1 MQALYPCVAA
11 FGLALYLTLQT
22 GLSAALNLAMLALML
37 IVSLV
42 AAVLSKRERWR
53 NAFLVVFFVLLG
65 MLNGLRV
72 GASAAEQLQPY
83 FGKEVVLCGHIE
95 ALQSKERQE
104 YVSCI
109 MQCERLQYCQQ
120 FIAYKGRVRLAL
132 PQQRSGHIVVRGRL
146 EPLLSLRNPG
156 CFDGELYNRINNIGG
171 RLTKARLLTSSDKQE
186 NTLFQQL
193 QKRLSEWNVAL
204 REALN
209 ARLGKHFGTL
219 LGNMLLGGS
228 SSLDDEIRDVFV
240 ANGLAHLL
248 SVSGTHLVLLAGLC
262 TSLLRAVPSL
272 WRKPLL
278 TIALGIYAL
287 LCGLRPPV
295 LRALLMSVVLLWGR
309 QAEVKEPEKK
319 SIKQSQH
326 YPNPRAE
333 RGYLL
338 CLVALVLLLFKPLW
352 LLDLG
357 FQLSFGAAAGLIWL
371 LPACTKRLL
380 TIVPEFLAEPLAVTM
395 AAQLATLPILVANFH
410 QLSLI
415 SIASNV
421 LLLPVLELAVL
432 LAVLGTVLA
441 NLSLAI
447 LVSLGDMLLHSASF
461 FLAQL
466 LQQGSYLASLPYSQ
480 LVIGSLPLW
489 CAVLY
494 YAFILL
500 WADVSTLQFWSNRE
514 RRWLMTSVAVVL
526 AGAFL
531 WQRYAPQPL
540 QAYFLDVG
548 QGDCVVVTAKK
559 FTKRMVV
566 VYDTGGL
573 PNYDTGKQVVAPFL
587 RYLGQSSI
595 DVLILSH
602 YDYDHVGG
610 TLGLLEQCKV
620 RELVLPQEALDA
632 TSLPLYEA
640 ITKAA
645 ARRGTHISVA
655 QQGRSWLL
663 GEGAVLSLV
672 VPADLAQHYALV
684 TQYTQT
690 VDSGDEQNQQA
701 PPSLAGNDA
710 STVLTL
716 RSPRGSLLLTGD
728 LGSEGE
734 QGLELGQFDVFKA
747 GHHGSKH
754 SNSEA
759 FLQHIQP
766 QITVVSCGFNNRYG
780 HPHQET
786 IERLQ
791 AVGSQIFR
799 TDLQGCIQLCF
810 DESGIKCY
818 SYTYED
824 NYAEVHS
831 WK

>member
-1 MQALYPCVAA
+1 MQILYPGFVAFA
-11 FGLALYLTLQT
+11 LAM
-22 GLSAALNLAMLALML
+22 NLVLHSKLVPRLDVAVLAVAMLASLL
-37 IVSLV
+37 I
-42 AAVLSKRERWR
+42 AIFSKKEWYR
-53 NAFLVVFFVLLG
+53 NTFCIGFFVLLG
-65 MLNGLRV
+65 LVNGLRL
-72 GASAAEQLQPY
+72 GPSAAEQLQPY
-83 FGKEVVLCGHIE
+83 YGKEVLLSGSIE
-95 ALQSKERQE
+95 ALSVKKGDQYFS
-104 YVSCI
+104 YVL
-109 MQCERLQYCQQ
+109 QCEKLQQGQQ
-120 FIAYKGRVRLAL
+120 TINYHGRVRLTL
-132 PQQRSGHIVVRGRL
+132 PQKAEGSIIVTGRL

-156 CFDGELYNRINNIGG
+156 CFDGELFNRINNIGG
-171 RLTKARLLTSSDKQE
+171 RLTQARQLPSSDKQE
-186 NTLFQQL
+186 YTLFQQL
-193 QKRLSEWNVAL
+193 QERLSEWNVAL
-204 REALN
+204 REVLN

-228 SSLDDEIRDVFV
+228 SSLDDETRDVFV
-240 ANGLAHLL
+240 ANGLAYLL

-309 QAEVKEPEKK
+309 QAEVKELEKK

-326 YPNPRAE
+326 YPNPKAE

-338 CLVALVLLLFKPLW
+338 CLVALVLLLVKPLW

-371 LPACTKRLL
+371 VPACTRLL
-380 TIVPEFLAEPLAVTM
+380 LALIPAFLAEPLAVTL
-395 AAQLATLPILVANFH
+395 AAQLATLPICIASFH

-415 SIASNV
+415 SCVSNLV
-421 LLLPVLELAVL
+421 LVPVLELAVL
-432 LAVLGTVLA
+432 LAALGILVAQLP
-441 NLSLAI
+441 LSLLA
-447 LVSLGDMLLHSASF
+447 SLGSVLLQCSSF
-461 FLAQL
+461 LLTQL
-466 LQQGSYLASLPYSQ
+466 LEQAHFLASLPFSQ

-494 YAFILL
+494 YALILL
-500 WADVSTLQFWSNRE
+500 WADVTTLQFWSNRE
-514 RRWLMTSVAVVL
+514 RRWLMTTAAVVV

-531 WQRYAPQPL
+531 WQRYAPQPV
-540 QAYFLDVG
+540 QTYFLDVG

-587 RYLGQSSI
+587 RSLGQSSI
-595 DVLILSH
+595 DALILSH
-602 YDYDHVGG
+602 YDFDHVGG
-610 TLGLLEQCKV
+610 AIGLLEQCKV
-620 RELVLPQEALDA
+620 RELVLPREALDT

-655 QQGRSWLL
+655 QQGRTWQM

-672 VPADLAQHYALV
+672 VPADLANKAVPTNMLQ
-684 TQYTQT
+684 QT
-690 VDSGDEQNQQA
+690 AEEAEQ
-701 PPSLAGNDA
+701 SLAGNEA
-710 STVLTL
+710 STILTL
-716 RSPRGSLLLTGD
+716 HSPHGSLLLTGD

-734 QGLELGQFDVFKA
+734 QGLELGHFTVFKA
-747 GHHGSKH
+747 GHHGSKY
-754 SNSEA
+754 SNSEE
-759 FLQHIQP
+759 LLRHIQP
-766 QITVVSCGFNNRYG
+766 QLSIISCGFNNRYG

>member
-1 MQALYPCVAA
+1 MQILYPGFVVFAVAMYLVLQSKLVPRLDVA
-11 FGLALYLTLQT
+11 VLAV
-22 GLSAALNLAMLALML
+22 AMLASLL
-37 IVSLV
+37 I
-42 AAVLSKRERWR
+42 AIFGKKEWYR
-53 NAFLVVFFVLLG
+53 NTFCIGFFVLLG
-65 MLNGLRV
+65 LVNGLRV
-72 GASAAEQLQPY
+72 EPSAAEQLQPY
-83 FGKEVVLCGHIE
+83 YGKEVLLSGSIEVLSG
-95 ALQSKERQE
+95 KEGEQ
-104 YVSCI
+104 YFSYI
-109 MQCERLQYCQQ
+109 LQCEKLQQGQKTINYQ
-120 FIAYKGRVRLAL
+120 GRVRLTL
-132 PQQRSGHIVVRGRL
+132 PQKAKGSIIVAGRL
-146 EPLLSLRNPG
+146 ESLLSLRNPG
-156 CFDGELYNRINNIGG
+156 CFDGELFNRINNLGG
-171 RLTKARLLTSSDKQE
+171 RLTKARLLPSSDKQE
-186 NTLFQQL
+186 YTLFQQL
-193 QKRLSEWNVAL
+193 QERLSELNVAL

-248 SVSGTHLVLLAGLC
+248 SVSGTHLVLLAGLF

-272 WRKPLL
+272 LRKPLL

-295 LRALLMSVVLLWGR
+295 LRALLMSVVILWGR
-309 QAEVKEPEKK
+309 QSEVTDSENK
-319 SIKQSQH
+319 SIKQSQN

-338 CLVALVLLLFKPLW
+338 CIVALVLLLFKPLW

-371 LPACTKRLL
+371 LPACTRRLI

-395 AAQLATLPILVANFH
+395 AAQLATLPTCLASFH

-415 SIASNV
+415 SCVSNLV
-421 LLLPVLELAVL
+421 LVPVLELAVL
-432 LAVLGTVLA
+432 LAALGILVAQLP
-441 NLSLAI
+441 LSLLA
-447 LVSLGDMLLHSASF
+447 SLGSVLLKSASF
-461 FLAQL
+461 LLTQLLAQAHF
-466 LQQGSYLASLPYSQ
+466 LASLPFSQ

-494 YAFILL
+494 YALILL

-514 RRWLMTSVAVVL
+514 RRWLMTAVAVVL

-548 QGDCVVVTAKK
+548 QGDCVVLRANSWTEQKVI
-559 FTKRMVV
+559 

-573 PNYDTGKQVVAPFL
+573 PHYDTGKQVVAPFL
-587 RYLGQSSI
+587 RSLGQSSI
-595 DVLILSH
+595 DALILSH
-602 YDYDHVGG
+602 YDFDHVGG
-610 TLGLLEQCKV
+610 AIGLMEQIQV
-620 RELVLPQEALDA
+620 RELVLPKEKLDA
-632 TSLPLYEA
+632 SSLLLYEA
-640 ITKAA
+640 ITKTA

-655 QQGRSWLL
+655 QQGRTWQM

-672 VPADLAQHYALV
+672 VPADLANKTGPENLLQPAV
-684 TQYTQT
+684 E
-690 VDSGDEQNQQA
+690 GDAEQ
-701 PPSLAGNDA
+701 SLAGNEA

-716 RSPRGSLLLTGD
+716 HSPHGSLLLTGD

-734 QGLELGQFDVFKA
+734 QGLEMGYFTVFKA
-747 GHHGSKH
+747 GHHGSKY
-754 SNSEA
+754 SNSEE
-759 FLQHIQP
+759 LLRHIQP
-766 QITVVSCGFNNRYG
+766 QISIISCGFNNRYG

-799 TDLQGCIQLCF
+799 TDLQGCIQLRF

>member
-1 MQALYPCVAA
+1 MQILYPGFAVFAVDMYLVLQNKLVPRLDVAV
-11 FGLALYLTLQT
+11 LA
-22 GLSAALNLAMLALML
+22 AAMLASLL
-37 IVSLV
+37 I
-42 AAVLSKRERWR
+42 AIFSKKAWCR
-53 NAFLVVFFVLLG
+53 NIFCIGFFVLLG
-65 MLNGLRV
+65 LVNGLRV

-83 FGKEVVLCGHIE
+83 YGKEVLLSGSIEVLSG
-95 ALQSKERQE
+95 KEGEQ
-104 YVSCI
+104 YFSYI
-109 MQCERLQYCQQ
+109 LQCEKLQQGQQ
-120 FIAYKGRVRLAL
+120 TINYLGRVRLTL
-132 PQQRSGHIVVRGRL
+132 PQKAKGSIIVAGRL
-146 EPLLSLRNPG
+146 EPLLGLRNPG

-171 RLTKARLLTSSDKQE
+171 RLTQARLLTSSDKQE

-193 QKRLSEWNVAL
+193 QERLSEWNVAL

-209 ARLGKHFGTL
+209 ARLGQQLGPL

-309 QAEVKEPEKK
+309 QAEVTDSENK
-319 SIKQSQH
+319 SNKQSQR
-326 YPNPRAE
+326 YPKAE

-338 CLVALVLLLFKPLW
+338 CLVALVLLLVKPLW

-371 LPACTKRLL
+371 APACTRLL
-380 TIVPEFLAEPLAVTM
+380 LAFMPAFLAEPLAVTM

-415 SIASNV
+415 SIVSNV
-421 LLLPVLELAVL
+421 LLVPVLELAVL

-441 NLSLAI
+441 NLPLAL

-461 FLAQL
+461 LLVQL

-480 LVIGSLPLW
+480 LIIGNLPLW
-489 CAVLY
+489 YAVAY
-494 YAFILL
+494 YALLLL
-500 WADVSTLQFWSNRE
+500 WADIPTLQFWCNRE
-514 RRWLMTSVAVVL
+514 RRWLMTALCSAL
-526 AGAFL
+526 ACALL
-531 WQRYAPQPL
+531 WQRYAPQPV

-610 TLGLLEQCKV
+610 ALGLLEQCKV
-620 RELVLPQEALDA
+620 RELVLPREALDA
-632 TSLPLYEA
+632 ASLPLYEA
-640 ITKAA
+640 ITKVA

-663 GEGAVLSLV
+663 GDGAVLSLV
-672 VPADLAQHYALV
+672 VPADLAQHSAQV

-716 RSPRGSLLLTGD
+716 RSPHGSLLLTGD

-734 QGLELGQFDVFKA
+734 QGLELGHFTVFKA
-747 GHHGSKH
+747 GHHGSKY
-754 SNSEA
+754 SNSEEL
-759 FLQHIQP
+759 LQHIQP
-766 QITVVSCGFNNRYG
+766 QLSIISCGFNNRYG

-799 TDLQGCIQLCF
+799 TDLQGCIQLRF
-810 DESGIKCY
+810 DESSIKCY

>member
-1 MQALYPCVAA
+1 MQILYPGFAA
-11 FGLALYLTLQT
+11 FAVAIYLVLQSKLVQRLDVAVLAV
-22 GLSAALNLAMLALML
+22 AMLASLL
-37 IVSLV
+37 I
-42 AAVLSKRERWR
+42 AIFSKKEWYR
-53 NAFLVVFFVLLG
+53 NTFCIGFFVLLG
-65 MLNGLRV
+65 LVNGLRL
-72 GASAAEQLQPY
+72 GPSAAEQLQPY
-83 FGKEVVLCGHIE
+83 YGKEVVLSGSVE
-95 ALQSKERQE
+95 ALSGKEGEQ
-104 YVSCI
+104 YFSYI
-109 MQCERLQYCQQ
+109 LQCAKLQQGQQ
-120 FIAYKGRVRLAL
+120 TINYLGRVRLTL
-132 PQQRSGHIVVRGRL
+132 PQKAKGSIIVAGRL
-146 EPLLSLRNPG
+146 EPLLGLRNPG
-156 CFDGELYNRINNIGG
+156 CFDGELFNRINNIGG
-171 RLTKARLLTSSDKQE
+171 RLTQARLLPGGEYLQE
-186 NTLFQQL
+186 YNLLQRLQQL
-193 QKRLSEWNVAL
+193 QERLSEWNVAL

-209 ARLGKHFGTL
+209 ARLGQQLGTL

-278 TIALGIYAL
+278 TVALGLYAL

-295 LRALLMSVVLLWGR
+295 LRALLMSVVLLWGG

-319 SIKQSQH
+319 SIKQSQN

-338 CLVALVLLLFKPLW
+338 CLVALVLLLVKPLW

-371 LPACTKRLL
+371 APACTRLVL
-380 TIVPEFLAEPLAVTM
+380 AFMPAFLAEPLAVTM
-395 AAQLATLPILVANFH
+395 AAQLATLPICIANFH

-415 SIASNV
+415 SCVSNLV
-421 LLLPVLELAVL
+421 LVPVLEVAVL
-432 LAVLGTVLA
+432 LAALGILIAQLPLTLLASFGSVLLK
-441 NLSLAI
+441 
-447 LVSLGDMLLHSASF
+447 SASY
-461 FLAQL
+461 LLIQL
-466 LQQGSYLASLPYSQ
+466 LGQAHFLASLPFSQ

-494 YAFILL
+494 YALILL

-514 RRWLMTSVAVVL
+514 RRWLLTAVALVL

-548 QGDCVVVTAKK
+548 QGDCVVLRANNMAKQK
-559 FTKRMVV
+559 VI

-573 PNYDTGKQVVAPFL
+573 PHYDTGKQVVAPFL
-587 RYLGQSSI
+587 RSLGQSSI
-595 DVLILSH
+595 DALILSH
-602 YDYDHVGG
+602 YDFDHVGG
-610 TLGLLEQCKV
+610 AIGLMEQIQV
-620 RELVLPQEALDA
+620 RELVLPKEKLDA
-632 TSLPLYEA
+632 SSLLLYEA
-640 ITKAA
+640 ITKTA

-655 QQGRSWLL
+655 QQGRTWQM

-672 VPADLAQHYALV
+672 VPADLANKAGPENLLQPAAEVEVEPNL
-684 TQYTQT
+684 
-690 VDSGDEQNQQA
+690 SGNE
-701 PPSLAGNDA
+701 A
-710 STVLTL
+710 STILTL
-716 RSPRGSLLLTGD
+716 HSPHGSLLLTGD

-734 QGLELGQFDVFKA
+734 QGLELGHFTVFKA
-747 GHHGSKH
+747 GHHGSKY
-754 SNSEA
+754 SNSEEL
-759 FLQHIQP
+759 LQHIQP
-766 QITVVSCGFNNRYG
+766 QLSIISCGFNNRYG

-799 TDLQGCIQLCF
+799 TDLQGCIQLRF

>member
-11 FGLALYLTLQT
+11 FGLALYFALQT

-72 GASAAEQLQPY
+72 GASVSAQLQPY

-109 MQCERLQYCQQ
+109 MQCEKLQYGQQ
-120 FIAYKGRVRLAL
+120 VMAYKGRVRLAL
-132 PQQRSGHIVVRGRL
+132 PQQRSGHVVVRGRL
-146 EPLLSLRNPG
+146 EPLHSLRNPG
-156 CFDGELYNRINNIGG
+156 CFDGALYNRINSIGG
-171 RLTKARLLTSSDKQE
+171 RLTKAQLVPSAEQGQAAPASS
-186 NTLFQQL
+186 LWQQL
-193 QKRLSEWNVAL
+193 ELQLAEWNLAL
-204 REALN
+204 RHALQN
-209 ARLGKHFGTL
+209 SMGKQAGAL
-219 LGNMLLGGS
+219 LGSMLLGGI
-228 SSLDDEIRDVFV
+228 SSLDEEMREIFA

-248 SVSGTHLVLLAGLC
+248 SVSGTHLVLLAGLLA
-262 TSLLRAVPSL
+262 SLLKPLPPL
-272 WRKPLL
+272 WRRLVL
-278 TIALGIYAL
+278 TLCLSVYAL

-295 LRALLMSVVLLWGR
+295 LRALLMSTVLLWGR
-309 QAEVKEPEKK
+309 EAACA
-319 SIKQSQH
+319 SGKQSH
-326 YPNPRAE
+326 YPQAE

-338 CLVALVLLLFKPLW
+338 CIVALVLLLFKPLW

-371 LPACTKRLL
+371 LPACTRRLIS
-380 TIVPEFLAEPLAVTM
+380 IVPEFLAEPLAVTM

-441 NLSLAI
+441 NLPLAI
-447 LVSLGDMLLHSASF
+447 LVSFGDMLLHSASF
-461 FLAQL
+461 LLAQL

-489 CAVLY
+489 CAVAY
-494 YAFILL
+494 YALLLL
-500 WADVSTLQFWSNRE
+500 WADIPTLQFWSNRE
-514 RRWLMTSVAVVL
+514 RHWLMTALCSAL
-526 AGAFL
+526 TCALL
-531 WQRYAPQPL
+531 WQRYAPQPV
-540 QAYFLDVG
+540 QTYFLDVG

-587 RYLGQSSI
+587 RYLGEGSI

-610 TLGLLEQCKV
+610 ALGLLEQCKV
-620 RELVLPQEALDA
+620 RELLLPQEALDA

-672 VPADLAQHYALV
+672 VPADLAQHYAQV

-734 QGLELGQFDVFKA
+734 QELELGQFDVFKA

-766 QITVVSCGFNNRYG
+766 QIIVVSCARNNRYG
-780 HPHQET
+780 HPHAEA
-786 IERLQ
+786 IERFE
-791 AVGSQIFR
+791 AVGSKIYR
-799 TDLQGCIQLCF
+799 TDVQGCIKLSF

-824 NYAEVHS
+824 KKQEVHS

>member
-1 MQALYPCVAA
+1 MQI
-11 FGLALYLTLQT
+11 LYLGFAVFAVAMYLV
-22 GLSAALNLAMLALML
+22 LHSKLVPRLDVAVLAVAMLASLL
-37 IVSLV
+37 I
-42 AAVLSKRERWR
+42 AIFSKKEWYR
-53 NAFLVVFFVLLG
+53 NTFCIGFFVLLG
-65 MLNGLRV
+65 LVNGLRV
-72 GASAAEQLQPY
+72 GPSAAEQLQPY
-83 FGKEVVLCGHIE
+83 YGKEVLLSGSIE
-95 ALQSKERQE
+95 ALSVKKGEQYFS
-104 YVSCI
+104 YVL
-109 MQCERLQYCQQ
+109 QCEKLQQGKQTINYQ
-120 FIAYKGRVRLAL
+120 GRVRLTL
-132 PQQRSGHIVVRGRL
+132 PQKAKGSIIVAGRL
-146 EPLLSLRNPG
+146 EPLLGLRNPG
-156 CFDGELYNRINNIGG
+156 CFDGELFNRINNIGG
-171 RLTKARLLTSSDKQE
+171 RLTQARLLTSSDKQE

-193 QKRLSEWNVAL
+193 QERLSEWNVAL

-209 ARLGKHFGTL
+209 ARLGQQLGTL

-228 SSLDDEIRDVFV
+228 SSLDDEIRDIFV

-248 SVSGTHLVLLAGLC
+248 SVSGTHLVLLAALC

-333 RGYLL
+333 RGSLL
-338 CLVALVLLLFKPLW
+338 CLVALVLLLVKPLW

-371 LPACTKRLL
+371 VPACTRLL
-380 TIVPEFLAEPLAVTM
+380 LAFMPEFLAEPLAVTM

-421 LLLPVLELAVL
+421 LLVPVLELAVL

-441 NLSLAI
+441 NLPLAI

-461 FLAQL
+461 LLAQL
-466 LQQGSYLASLPYSQ
+466 LQQGSYLARLPYSQ

-489 CAVLY
+489 CAVAY
-494 YAFILL
+494 YALLLL
-500 WADVSTLQFWSNRE
+500 WADIPTLQFWSNRE
-514 RRWLMTSVAVVL
+514 RRWLMTALCSAL
-526 AGAFL
+526 TCALL
-531 WQRYAPQPL
+531 WQRYAPQPV

-566 VYDTGGL
+566 VYDTGCL

-610 TLGLLEQCKV
+610 ALGLLEQCKV
-620 RELVLPQEALDA
+620 RELVLPREALDA

-645 ARRGTHISVA
+645 ARRGTHISIA

-672 VPADLAQHYALV
+672 VPADLAIKAVPTNMLQ
-684 TQYTQT
+684 QT
-690 VDSGDEQNQQA
+690 AEEAEQ
-701 PPSLAGNDA
+701 SLAGNEA
-710 STVLTL
+710 STILTL
-716 RSPRGSLLLTGD
+716 HSPHGSLLLTGD

-734 QGLELGQFDVFKA
+734 QWLELGHFTVFKA
-747 GHHGSKH
+747 GHHGSKY
-754 SNSEA
+754 SNSEE
-759 FLQHIQP
+759 LLRHIQP
-766 QITVVSCGFNNRYG
+766 QLSIISCGFNNRYG

-791 AVGSQIFR
+791 VVGSQIFR
-799 TDLQGCIQLCF
+799 TDVQGCIQLRF

-824 NYAEVHS
+824 NYTEVHS

>member
-22 GLSAALNLAMLALML
+22 GLSAALNLALLALML

-53 NAFLVVFFVLLG
+53 NAFLVVFFVFLG

-83 FGKEVVLCGHIE
+83 YGKEVLLSGSIE
-95 ALQSKERQE
+95 ALSVKKEEQYFS
-104 YVSCI
+104 YVL
-109 MQCERLQYCQQ
+109 QCEKLQQGKQTINYH
-120 FIAYKGRVRLAL
+120 GRVRLTL
-132 PQQRSGHIVVRGRL
+132 PQKAKGSIIVAGRL
-146 EPLLSLRNPG
+146 ESLLSLRNPG
-156 CFDGELYNRINNIGG
+156 CFDGELFNRINNIGG
-171 RLTKARLLTSSDKQE
+171 RLTQARLLPSSDKQE
-186 NTLFQQL
+186 CTLFQQL
-193 QKRLSEWNVAL
+193 QERLSELNVAL

-228 SSLDDEIRDVFV
+228 SSLDDETRDVFV

-272 WRKPLL
+272 WRKALL

-287 LCGLRPPV
+287 LCGLLPPV
-295 LRALLMSVVLLWGR
+295 LRALLMSVVILWGR
-309 QAEVKEPEKK
+309 QAEVKEPDKK
-319 SIKQSQH
+319 FNKQSQN

-338 CLVALVLLLFKPLW
+338 CLVALLLLLVKPLW

-371 LPACTKRLL
+371 VPACTRLL
-380 TIVPEFLAEPLAVTM
+380 LAFMPAFLAEPLAVTM
-395 AAQLATLPILVANFH
+395 AAQLATLPTCLASFH

-415 SIASNV
+415 SCVSNLV
-421 LLLPVLELAVL
+421 LVPVLELAVL
-432 LAVLGTVLA
+432 LAALGILVAQLP
-441 NLSLAI
+441 LSLLA
-447 LVSLGDMLLHSASF
+447 SLGSVLLQCSSF
-461 FLAQL
+461 LLTQLLAQAHF
-466 LQQGSYLASLPYSQ
+466 LASLPFSQ

-489 CAVLY
+489 CAVAY
-494 YAFILL
+494 YALLLL
-500 WADVSTLQFWSNRE
+500 WADIPTLQFWSNRE
-514 RRWLMTSVAVVL
+514 RHWLMTALCSAL
-526 AGAFL
+526 TCALL
-531 WQRYAPQPL
+531 WQRYAPQPV

-672 VPADLAQHYALV
+672 VPADLAQHYVLV

-766 QITVVSCGFNNRYG
+766 QIIVVSCARNNRYG
-780 HPHQET
+780 HPHAEA
-786 IERLQ
+786 IERFE

-799 TDLQGCIQLCF
+799 TDLHGCIQLRF

>member
-1 MQALYPCVAA
+1 MQILYPGFAVFAVAMYLVLQNKLVPRLDVA
-11 FGLALYLTLQT
+11 VLAV
-22 GLSAALNLAMLALML
+22 AMLASLL
-37 IVSLV
+37 I
-42 AAVLSKRERWR
+42 AIFSKKAWCR
-53 NAFLVVFFVLLG
+53 NIFCIGFFVLLG
-65 MLNGLRV
+65 LVNGLRV

-83 FGKEVVLCGHIE
+83 YGKEVLLSGSIEVLSG
-95 ALQSKERQE
+95 KEGEQ
-104 YVSCI
+104 YFSYI
-109 MQCERLQYCQQ
+109 LQCEKLQQGQQ
-120 FIAYKGRVRLAL
+120 TINYLGRVRLTL
-132 PQQRSGHIVVRGRL
+132 PQKAKGSIIVAGRL

-156 CFDGELYNRINNIGG
+156 CFDGELNNRINNIGG

-193 QKRLSEWNVAL
+193 QERLSEWNVAL

-228 SSLDDEIRDVFV
+228 SSLDDETRDVFV

-319 SIKQSQH
+319 SNKQSQH
-326 YPNPRAE
+326 YHNPRAE

-338 CLVALVLLLFKPLW
+338 CLVALVLLLVKPLW

-371 LPACTKRLL
+371 VPACTRLL
-380 TIVPEFLAEPLAVTM
+380 LAFMPAFLAEPLAVTM
-395 AAQLATLPILVANFH
+395 AAQLATLPTCLASFH

-415 SIASNV
+415 SCVSNLV
-421 LLLPVLELAVL
+421 LVPVLELAVL
-432 LAVLGTVLA
+432 LAALGILVAQLP
-441 NLSLAI
+441 LSLLASFGS
-447 LVSLGDMLLHSASF
+447 VLLKSASF
-461 FLAQL
+461 LLTQL
-466 LQQGSYLASLPYSQ
+466 LEQAHFLASLPFSQ

-494 YAFILL
+494 YALILL

-514 RRWLMTSVAVVL
+514 RRWLMTAVAVVL

-540 QAYFLDVG
+540 QANFLDVG
-548 QGDCVVVTAKK
+548 QGDCVVLRANSWTEQKVI
-559 FTKRMVV
+559 

-573 PNYDTGKQVVAPFL
+573 PHYDTGKQVVAPFL
-587 RYLGQSSI
+587 RSLGQSSI
-595 DVLILSH
+595 DALILSH
-602 YDYDHVGG
+602 YDFDHVGG
-610 TLGLLEQCKV
+610 AIGLMEQIQV
-620 RELVLPQEALDA
+620 RELVLPKEKLDA
-632 TSLPLYEA
+632 SSLPLYEA
-640 ITKAA
+640 ITKTA

-655 QQGRSWLL
+655 QQGRTWQM

-672 VPADLAQHYALV
+672 VPADLANKAVPTNMLQ
-684 TQYTQT
+684 QT
-690 VDSGDEQNQQA
+690 AEEAEQ
-701 PPSLAGNDA
+701 SLAGNEA
-710 STVLTL
+710 STILTL
-716 RSPRGSLLLTGD
+716 HSPHGSLLLTGD

-734 QGLELGQFDVFKA
+734 QGLELGHFTVFKA
-747 GHHGSKH
+747 GHHGSKY
-754 SNSEA
+754 SNSEE
-759 FLQHIQP
+759 LLRHIQP
-766 QITVVSCGFNNRYG
+766 QLSIISCGFNNRYG

>member
-1 MQALYPCVAA
+1 MQILYPGFAVFAVAMYLVLQNKLVPRLDVA
-11 FGLALYLTLQT
+11 VLA
-22 GLSAALNLAMLALML
+22 AAMLASLL
-37 IVSLV
+37 I
-42 AAVLSKRERWR
+42 AIFSKKEWYR
-53 NAFLVVFFVLLG
+53 NIFCIGFFVLLG
-65 MLNGLRV
+65 LVNGLRL
-72 GASAAEQLQPY
+72 GPSAAEQLQPY
-83 FGKEVVLCGHIE
+83 YGKEVLLSGSIE
-95 ALQSKERQE
+95 ALSVKKGDQYFS
-104 YVSCI
+104 YVL
-109 MQCERLQYCQQ
+109 QCEKLQQGQQ
-120 FIAYKGRVRLAL
+120 TINYHGRVRLTL
-132 PQQRSGHIVVRGRL
+132 PQKAKESIIVAGRL

-156 CFDGELYNRINNIGG
+156 CFDGELFNRINNIGG
-171 RLTKARLLTSSDKQE
+171 RLTQARLLPSSDKQE
-186 NTLFQQL
+186 YTLFRQL
-193 QKRLSEWNVAL
+193 QERLSEWNVAL
-204 REALN
+204 REVLN

-228 SSLDDEIRDVFV
+228 SSLDDETRDVFV

-272 WRKPLL
+272 WRKHLL

-295 LRALLMSVVLLWGR
+295 LRALLMSVVLLWGG
-309 QAEVKEPEKK
+309 QAEVTDSENK
-319 SIKQSQH
+319 SNKQSQH

-338 CLVALVLLLFKPLW
+338 CLVALVLLLVKPLW

-357 FQLSFGAAAGLIWL
+357 FQLSFGAAAGLIWIV
-371 LPACTKRLL
+371 PACTRLL
-380 TIVPEFLAEPLAVTM
+380 LAFMPAFLAEPLAVTM
-395 AAQLATLPILVANFH
+395 AVQLATLPTCLASFH
-410 QLSLI
+410 QFSLI
-415 SIASNV
+415 SCVSNLV
-421 LLLPVLELAVL
+421 LVPVLELAVL
-432 LAVLGTVLA
+432 LAALGILVA
-441 NLSLAI
+441 QFPLSLLA
-447 LVSLGDMLLHSASF
+447 SLGSVLLQCSSF
-461 FLAQL
+461 LLTQL
-466 LQQGSYLASLPYSQ
+466 LEQAHFLASLPFSQ

-494 YAFILL
+494 YALILL
-500 WADVSTLQFWSNRE
+500 WVDVSTLQFWSNRE
-514 RRWLMTSVAVVL
+514 RRWLMTTAAVVL

-540 QAYFLDVG
+540 QANFLDVG
-548 QGDCVVVTAKK
+548 QGDCVVFRANSWTEQKVI
-559 FTKRMVV
+559 

-573 PNYDTGKQVVAPFL
+573 PHYDTGKQVVAPFL
-587 RYLGQSSI
+587 RSLGQSSI

-610 TLGLLEQCKV
+610 ALGLLEQCKV
-620 RELVLPQEALDA
+620 RELVLPREALDA
-632 TSLPLYEA
+632 ASLPLYEA
-640 ITKAA
+640 ITKVA

-672 VPADLAQHYALV
+672 VPADLAQHSAQV

-716 RSPRGSLLLTGD
+716 RSPHGSLLLTGD

-734 QGLELGQFDVFKA
+734 QGLELGHFTVFKA
-747 GHHGSKH
+747 GHHGSKY
-754 SNSEA
+754 SNSEEL
-759 FLQHIQP
+759 LQHIQP
-766 QITVVSCGFNNRYG
+766 QLSIISCGFNNRYG

-799 TDLQGCIQLCF
+799 TDLQGCIQLRF
-810 DESGIKCY
+810 DESSIKCY

>member
-1 MQALYPCVAA
+1 MQILYPGFAVFAVDMYLVLQNKLVPRLDVAV
-11 FGLALYLTLQT
+11 LA
-22 GLSAALNLAMLALML
+22 AAMLASLL
-37 IVSLV
+37 I
-42 AAVLSKRERWR
+42 AIFSKKAWCR
-53 NAFLVVFFVLLG
+53 NIFCIGFFVLLG
-65 MLNGLRV
+65 LVNGLRV

-83 FGKEVVLCGHIE
+83 YGKEVLLSGSIEVLSG
-95 ALQSKERQE
+95 KEGEQ
-104 YVSCI
+104 YFSYI
-109 MQCERLQYCQQ
+109 LQCEKLQQGQQ
-120 FIAYKGRVRLAL
+120 TINYLGRVRLTL
-132 PQQRSGHIVVRGRL
+132 PQKAKGSIIVAGRL

-156 CFDGELYNRINNIGG
+156 CFDGELNNRINNIGG

-193 QKRLSEWNVAL
+193 QERLSEWNVAL

-228 SSLDDEIRDVFV
+228 SSLDDETRDVFV

-319 SIKQSQH
+319 SNKQSQH
-326 YPNPRAE
+326 YHNPRAE

-338 CLVALVLLLFKPLW
+338 CLVALVLLLVKPLW

-371 LPACTKRLL
+371 VPACTRLL
-380 TIVPEFLAEPLAVTM
+380 LAFMPAFLAEPLAVTM
-395 AAQLATLPILVANFH
+395 AAQLATLPTCLASFH

-415 SIASNV
+415 SCVSNLV
-421 LLLPVLELAVL
+421 LVPVLELAVL
-432 LAVLGTVLA
+432 LAALGILVAQLP
-441 NLSLAI
+441 LSLLASFGS
-447 LVSLGDMLLHSASF
+447 VLLKSASF
-461 FLAQL
+461 LLTQL
-466 LQQGSYLASLPYSQ
+466 LEQAHFLASLPFSQ

-494 YAFILL
+494 YALILL

-514 RRWLMTSVAVVL
+514 RRWLMTAVAVVL

-540 QAYFLDVG
+540 QANFLDVG
-548 QGDCVVVTAKK
+548 QGDCVVLRANSWTEQKVI
-559 FTKRMVV
+559 

-573 PNYDTGKQVVAPFL
+573 PHYDTGKQVVAPFL
-587 RYLGQSSI
+587 RSLGQSSI
-595 DVLILSH
+595 DALILSH
-602 YDYDHVGG
+602 YDFDHVGG
-610 TLGLLEQCKV
+610 AIGLMEQIQV
-620 RELVLPQEALDA
+620 RELVLPKEKLDA
-632 TSLPLYEA
+632 SSLPLYEA
-640 ITKAA
+640 ITKTA

-655 QQGRSWLL
+655 QQGRTWQM

-672 VPADLAQHYALV
+672 VPADLANKAVPTNMLQ
-684 TQYTQT
+684 QT
-690 VDSGDEQNQQA
+690 AEEAEQ
-701 PPSLAGNDA
+701 SLAGNEA
-710 STVLTL
+710 STILTL
-716 RSPRGSLLLTGD
+716 HSPHGSLLLTGD

-734 QGLELGQFDVFKA
+734 QGLELGHFTVFKA
-747 GHHGSKH
+747 GHHGSKY
-754 SNSEA
+754 SNSEE
-759 FLQHIQP
+759 LLRHIQP
-766 QITVVSCGFNNRYG
+766 QLSIISCGFNNRYG

>member
-1 MQALYPCVAA
+1 MQILYPGFAVFAVDMYLVLQNKLVPRLDVAV
-11 FGLALYLTLQT
+11 LA
-22 GLSAALNLAMLALML
+22 AAMLASLL
-37 IVSLV
+37 I
-42 AAVLSKRERWR
+42 AIFSKKAWCR
-53 NAFLVVFFVLLG
+53 NIFCIGFFVLLG
-65 MLNGLRV
+65 LVNGLRV
-72 GASAAEQLQPY
+72 GTSAAEQLQPY
-83 FGKEVVLCGHIE
+83 YGKEVLLSGSIEVLSG
-95 ALQSKERQE
+95 KEGEQ
-104 YVSCI
+104 YFSYI
-109 MQCERLQYCQQ
+109 LQCEKLQQGQQ
-120 FIAYKGRVRLAL
+120 TINYLGRVRLTL
-132 PQQRSGHIVVRGRL
+132 PQKAKGSIIVAGRL

-156 CFDGELYNRINNIGG
+156 CFDGELNNRINNIGG

-193 QKRLSEWNVAL
+193 QERLSEWNVAL

-371 LPACTKRLL
+371 LPAYTKRLL

-410 QLSLI
+410 QLSFI

-421 LLLPVLELAVL
+421 LLVPVLELAVL

-540 QAYFLDVG
+540 QANFLDVG
-548 QGDCVVVTAKK
+548 QGDCVVLRANSWTEQKVI
-559 FTKRMVV
+559 

-573 PNYDTGKQVVAPFL
+573 PHYDTGKQVVAPFL
-587 RYLGQSSI
+587 RSLGQSSI
-595 DVLILSH
+595 DALILSH
-602 YDYDHVGG
+602 YDFDHVGG
-610 TLGLLEQCKV
+610 AIGLMEQIQV
-620 RELVLPQEALDA
+620 RELVLPKEKLDA
-632 TSLPLYEA
+632 SSLPLYEA
-640 ITKAA
+640 ITKTA

-655 QQGRSWLL
+655 QQGRTWQM

-672 VPADLAQHYALV
+672 VPADLANKAVPTNMLQ
-684 TQYTQT
+684 QT
-690 VDSGDEQNQQA
+690 AEEAEQ
-701 PPSLAGNDA
+701 SLAGNEA
-710 STVLTL
+710 STILTL
-716 RSPRGSLLLTGD
+716 HSPHGSLLLTGD

-734 QGLELGQFDVFKA
+734 QGLELGHFTVFKA
-747 GHHGSKH
+747 GHHGSKY
-754 SNSEA
+754 SNSEE
-759 FLQHIQP
+759 LLRHIQP
-766 QITVVSCGFNNRYG
+766 QLSIISCGFNNRYG

>member
-1 MQALYPCVAA
+1 MQILYPGFAA
-11 FGLALYLTLQT
+11 FAVAMYLVLHSMLVPRLDVAVLAV
-22 GLSAALNLAMLALML
+22 AMLASLL
-37 IVSLV
+37 I
-42 AAVLSKRERWR
+42 AIFSKKEWCR
-53 NAFLVVFFVLLG
+53 NIFCIGFFVLLG
-65 MLNGLRV
+65 LVNGLRV
-72 GASAAEQLQPY
+72 GASAAEQIQPY
-83 FGKEVVLCGHIE
+83 YGKEVLLSGSIEVLSG
-95 ALQSKERQE
+95 KEGEQ
-104 YVSCI
+104 YFSYI
-109 MQCERLQYCQQ
+109 LQCEKLQQGEQTINYQ
-120 FIAYKGRVRLAL
+120 GRVRLTL
-132 PQQRSGHIVVRGRL
+132 PQKAKGSIIVAGRL
-146 EPLLSLRNPG
+146 ESLLSLRNPG
-156 CFDGELYNRINNIGG
+156 CFDGELFNRINNLGG
-171 RLTKARLLTSSDKQE
+171 RLTKARLLPSSDKQE
-186 NTLFQQL
+186 YTLFQQL
-193 QKRLSEWNVAL
+193 RERLSELNVAL

-228 SSLDDEIRDVFV
+228 SSLDDETRDVFV

-272 WRKPLL
+272 WRKALL

-295 LRALLMSVVLLWGR
+295 LRALLMSVVILWGR

-338 CLVALVLLLFKPLW
+338 CLVALVLLLVKPLW

-371 LPACTKRLL
+371 VPACTRLL
-380 TIVPEFLAEPLAVTM
+380 LAFMPAFLAEPLAVTL
-395 AAQLATLPILVANFH
+395 AAQLATLPTCIASFH

-415 SIASNV
+415 SCVSNLALV
-421 LLLPVLELAVL
+421 PVLELAVL
-432 LAVLGTVLA
+432 LAALGILVAQLP
-441 NLSLAI
+441 LSLLA
-447 LVSLGDMLLHSASF
+447 SLSSVLLQCSSF
-461 FLAQL
+461 LLTQL
-466 LQQGSYLASLPYSQ
+466 LEQAHFLASLPFSQ

-494 YAFILL
+494 YALILL

-514 RRWLMTSVAVVL
+514 RRWLMTTAAVVL

-540 QAYFLDVG
+540 QTNFLDVG
-548 QGDCVVVTAKK
+548 QGDCVVLRANSWTEQKVI
-559 FTKRMVV
+559 

-573 PNYDTGKQVVAPFL
+573 PHYDTGKQVVAPFL
-587 RYLGQSSI
+587 RSLGQSSI
-595 DVLILSH
+595 DALILSH
-602 YDYDHVGG
+602 YDFDHVGG
-610 TLGLLEQCKV
+610 AIGLMEQIQV
-620 RELVLPQEALDA
+620 RELVLPKEKLDA
-632 TSLPLYEA
+632 SSLPLYEA
-640 ITKAA
+640 ITKTA

-655 QQGRSWLL
+655 QQGRTWQM

-672 VPADLAQHYALV
+672 VPADLANKAVPTNMLQ
-684 TQYTQT
+684 QT
-690 VDSGDEQNQQA
+690 AEEAEQ
-701 PPSLAGNDA
+701 SLAGNEA
-710 STVLTL
+710 STILTL
-716 RSPRGSLLLTGD
+716 HSPHGSLLLTGD

-734 QGLELGQFDVFKA
+734 QGLELGHFTVFKA
-747 GHHGSKH
+747 GHHGSKY
-754 SNSEA
+754 SNSEE
-759 FLQHIQP
+759 LLRHIQP
-766 QITVVSCGFNNRYG
+766 QLSIISCGFNNRYG

>member
-1 MQALYPCVAA
+1 MQILYSGFAA
-11 FGLALYLTLQT
+11 FAVAMYLVLHSKLVPRLDVAVLAV
-22 GLSAALNLAMLALML
+22 AMLASLL
-37 IVSLV
+37 I
-42 AAVLSKRERWR
+42 AIFSKKEWYR
-53 NAFLVVFFVLLG
+53 NIFCIGFFVLLG
-65 MLNGLRV
+65 LVNGLRL
-72 GASAAEQLQPY
+72 GPSAAEQLQPY
-83 FGKEVVLCGHIE
+83 YGKEVLLSGSIE
-95 ALQSKERQE
+95 ALSVKKGDQFFS
-104 YVSCI
+104 YVL
-109 MQCERLQYCQQ
+109 QCEKLQQGKQTINYL
-120 FIAYKGRVRLAL
+120 GRVRLTL
-132 PQQRSGHIVVRGRL
+132 PQKARGNVIVAGRL

-171 RLTKARLLTSSDKQE
+171 RLTQARLLTSSDKQE

-193 QKRLSEWNVAL
+193 QERLSEWNVAL

-209 ARLGKHFGTL
+209 ARLGQQLGPL

-228 SSLDDEIRDVFV
+228 SSLDDETRDIFV

-248 SVSGTHLVLLAGLC
+248 SVSGTHLVLLAGLF

-295 LRALLMSVVLLWGR
+295 LRALLMSVVLLWGG
-309 QAEVKEPEKK
+309 QAEVTDSENQ
-319 SIKQSQH
+319 SNKQSQH
-326 YPNPRAE
+326 YHNPRAE

-338 CLVALVLLLFKPLW
+338 CLVALVLLLVKPLW

-371 LPACTKRLL
+371 VPACTRLL
-380 TIVPEFLAEPLAVTM
+380 LALIPAFLAEPLAVTL
-395 AAQLATLPILVANFH
+395 AAQLATLPICIASFH

-415 SIASNV
+415 SCVSNLV
-421 LLLPVLELAVL
+421 LVPVLELAVL
-432 LAVLGTVLA
+432 LAALGILVAQLP
-441 NLSLAI
+441 LSL
-447 LVSLGDMLLHSASF
+447 LASF
-461 FLAQL
+461 GSVLLQCSSFLLTQLLEQAQFLAR
-466 LQQGSYLASLPYSQ
+466 LPFSQ

-494 YAFILL
+494 YALILL

-526 AGAFL
+526 AGVFL
-531 WQRYAPQPL
+531 WQRYAPQPV

-573 PNYDTGKQVVAPFL
+573 PHYDTGKQVVAPFL
-587 RYLGQSSI
+587 RSLGQSSI
-595 DVLILSH
+595 DALILSH
-602 YDYDHVGG
+602 YDFDHVGG
-610 TLGLLEQCKV
+610 AIGLMEQIQV
-620 RELVLPQEALDA
+620 RELVLPKEKLDA
-632 TSLPLYEA
+632 SSLLLYEA
-640 ITKAA
+640 ITKTA

-655 QQGRSWLL
+655 QQGRTWKM
-663 GEGAVLSLV
+663 GEAAVLSLV
-672 VPADLAQHYALV
+672 VPADLANKTGPENVLQPAV
-684 TQYTQT
+684 E
-690 VDSGDEQNQQA
+690 VDAEQ
-701 PPSLAGNDA
+701 SLAGNEA
-710 STVLTL
+710 STILTL
-716 RSPRGSLLLTGD
+716 HSPHGSLLLTGD

-734 QGLELGQFDVFKA
+734 QGLELGHFTVFKA
-747 GHHGSKH
+747 GHHGSKY
-754 SNSEA
+754 SNSEEL
-759 FLQHIQP
+759 LQHIQP
-766 QITVVSCGFNNRYG
+766 QLSIISCGFNNRYG

-799 TDLQGCIQLCF
+799 TDLQGCIQLRF

>member
-22 GLSAALNLAMLALML
+22 GLSAALNLALLALML

-42 AAVLSKRERWR
+42 AAVLNKRERSR

-109 MQCERLQYCQQ
+109 MQCEKLQYGQQ
-120 FIAYKGRVRLAL
+120 VMAYKGRVRLAL
-132 PQQRSGHIVVRGRL
+132 PQQRSGHVVVRGRL
-146 EPLLSLRNPG
+146 EPLHSLRNPG
-156 CFDGELYNRINNIGG
+156 CFDGALYNRINNIGG

-371 LPACTKRLL
+371 APACTRLL
-380 TIVPEFLAEPLAVTM
+380 LAFMPSFFAEPLAITM
-395 AAQLATLPILVANFH
+395 AAQLATLPTCIASFH

-415 SIASNV
+415 SCVSNLV
-421 LLLPVLELAVL
+421 LVPVLELAVL
-432 LAVLGTVLA
+432 LAALGILIA
-441 NLSLAI
+441 QLPLSLLA
-447 LVSLGDMLLHSASF
+447 SLGSVLLQCSSF
-461 FLAQL
+461 LLTQL
-466 LQQGSYLASLPYSQ
+466 LEQAHFLASLPFSQ

-494 YAFILL
+494 YALILL

-514 RRWLMTSVAVVL
+514 RRWLMTAAAVVL

-540 QAYFLDVG
+540 QANFLDVG
-548 QGDCVVVTAKK
+548 QGDCVVLRANSWTEQKVI
-559 FTKRMVV
+559 

-573 PNYDTGKQVVAPFL
+573 PHYDTGKQVVAPFL
-587 RYLGQSSI
+587 RSLGQSSI
-595 DVLILSH
+595 DALILSH
-602 YDYDHVGG
+602 YDFDHVGG
-610 TLGLLEQCKV
+610 AIGLMEQIQV
-620 RELVLPQEALDA
+620 RELVLPKEKLDA
-632 TSLPLYEA
+632 SSLPLYEA
-640 ITKAA
+640 ITKTA

-655 QQGRSWLL
+655 QQGRTWQM

-672 VPADLAQHYALV
+672 VPADLANKAVPTNMLQ
-684 TQYTQT
+684 QT
-690 VDSGDEQNQQA
+690 AEEAEQ
-701 PPSLAGNDA
+701 SLAGNEA
-710 STVLTL
+710 STILTL
-716 RSPRGSLLLTGD
+716 HSPHGSLLLTGD

-734 QGLELGQFDVFKA
+734 QGLELGHFTVFKA
-747 GHHGSKH
+747 GHHGSKY
-754 SNSEA
+754 SNSEE
-759 FLQHIQP
+759 LLRHIQP
-766 QITVVSCGFNNRYG
+766 QLSIISCGFNNRYG

>member
-1 MQALYPCVAA
+1 MQILYPGFAVFAVAMYLVLHSKLVPRLDVA
-11 FGLALYLTLQT
+11 VLAV
-22 GLSAALNLAMLALML
+22 AMLASLL
-37 IVSLV
+37 I
-42 AAVLSKRERWR
+42 AIFSKKEWYR
-53 NAFLVVFFVLLG
+53 NTFCIGFFVLLG
-65 MLNGLRV
+65 LVNGLRL
-72 GASAAEQLQPY
+72 GPSAAEQLQPY
-83 FGKEVVLCGHIE
+83 YGKEVILSGSIE
-95 ALQSKERQE
+95 ALSVKKGEQYFS
-104 YVSCI
+104 YVL
-109 MQCERLQYCQQ
+109 QCEKLQQGQQ
-120 FIAYKGRVRLAL
+120 IINYQGRVRMTL
-132 PQQRSGHIVVRGRL
+132 PQKAKGSIIVAGRL

-171 RLTKARLLTSSDKQE
+171 RLTQARLLPSSDKQE

-193 QKRLSEWNVAL
+193 QERLSELNVAL

-209 ARLGKHFGTL
+209 ARLGLQLGPL

-228 SSLDDEIRDVFV
+228 SSLDDDTRDIFV

-262 TSLLRAVPSL
+262 SSLLRAVPPL
-272 WRKPLL
+272 WRKALL

-309 QAEVKEPEKK
+309 QAEVTDSENKFN
-319 SIKQSQH
+319 KQSQH

-338 CLVALVLLLFKPLW
+338 CLVALVLLLVKPLW

-357 FQLSFGAAAGLIWL
+357 FQLSFGAATGLIWL
-371 LPACTKRLL
+371 VPACTRLL
-380 TIVPEFLAEPLAVTM
+380 LAFMPLFLAEPLAITM
-395 AAQLATLPILVANFH
+395 AAQLATLPTCIASFH
-410 QLSLI
+410 QISLI
-415 SIASNV
+415 SCVSNLV
-421 LLLPVLELAVL
+421 LVPVLELAVL
-432 LAVLGTVLA
+432 LAALGILIA
-441 NLSLAI
+441 QLPLSLLA
-447 LVSLGDMLLHSASF
+447 SLGSVLLQCSSF
-461 FLAQL
+461 LLTQL
-466 LQQGSYLASLPYSQ
+466 LEQAHFLASLPFSQ
-480 LVIGSLPLW
+480 IVIGSLPLW

-494 YAFILL
+494 YALILL
-500 WADVSTLQFWSNRE
+500 WADVKTLQFWSNRE
-514 RRWLMTSVAVVL
+514 RRWLMTTAAVVL

-548 QGDCVVVTAKK
+548 QGDCVVLRANSM
-559 FTKRMVV
+559 TKQKVI

-573 PNYDTGKQVVAPFL
+573 PHYDTGKQVVAPFL
-587 RYLGQSSI
+587 RSLGQSSI
-595 DVLILSH
+595 DALILSH
-602 YDYDHVGG
+602 YDFDHVGG
-610 TLGLLEQCKV
+610 AIGLMEQIQV
-620 RELVLPQEALDA
+620 RELVLPKEKLDA
-632 TSLPLYEA
+632 SSLLLYEA
-640 ITKAA
+640 ITKTA

-655 QQGRSWLL
+655 QQGRTWQM

-672 VPADLAQHYALV
+672 VPADLAIKAVPTNMLQ
-684 TQYTQT
+684 QT
-690 VDSGDEQNQQA
+690 AEEAEQ
-701 PPSLAGNDA
+701 SLAGNEA
-710 STVLTL
+710 STILTL
-716 RSPRGSLLLTGD
+716 HSPHGSLLLTGD

-734 QGLELGQFDVFKA
+734 QGLELGHFTVFKA
-747 GHHGSKH
+747 GHHGSKY
-754 SNSEA
+754 SNSEE
-759 FLQHIQP
+759 LLRHIQP
-766 QITVVSCGFNNRYG
+766 QLSIISCGFNNRYG

>member
-1 MQALYPCVAA
+1 MQILYPGFAVFAVAMYLVLQSKLVPRLDVA
-11 FGLALYLTLQT
+11 VLA
-22 GLSAALNLAMLALML
+22 AAMLASLL
-37 IVSLV
+37 I
-42 AAVLSKRERWR
+42 AIFSKKEWYR
-53 NAFLVVFFVLLG
+53 NIFCIGFFVLLG
-65 MLNGLRV
+65 LVNGLRL
-72 GASAAEQLQPY
+72 GPSAAEQLQPY
-83 FGKEVVLCGHIE
+83 YGKEVLLSGSIE
-95 ALQSKERQE
+95 ALSGKEGEQYFSYILQSEK
-104 YVSCI
+104 
-109 MQCERLQYCQQ
+109 LQQGEQTINYQ
-120 FIAYKGRVRLAL
+120 GRVRLTL
-132 PQQRSGHIVVRGRL
+132 PQKAKGSIIVAGRL
-146 EPLLSLRNPG
+146 KPLLGLRNPG
-156 CFDGELYNRINNIGG
+156 CFDGELFNRINNIGG
-171 RLTKARLLTSSDKQE
+171 RLTQARLLPSSDKQE

-193 QKRLSEWNVAL
+193 QERLSEWNVAL

-209 ARLGKHFGTL
+209 ARLVQQLGTL

-228 SSLDDEIRDVFV
+228 SSLDDETRDVFV

-262 TSLLRAVPSL
+262 SSLLRAVPSL
-272 WRKPLL
+272 WRKALL

-338 CLVALVLLLFKPLW
+338 CLVALVLLLVKPLW

-357 FQLSFGAAAGLIWL
+357 FQPSFGAAAGLIWL
-371 LPACTKRLL
+371 VPACTRLL
-380 TIVPEFLAEPLAVTM
+380 LAFMPAFLAEPLAVTM
-395 AAQLATLPILVANFH
+395 AAQLATLPTCLASFH

-415 SIASNV
+415 SCFSNLV
-421 LLLPVLELAVL
+421 LVPVLELAVL
-432 LAVLGTVLA
+432 LAALGILVAQLP
-441 NLSLAI
+441 LSLLA
-447 LVSLGDMLLHSASF
+447 SLGSVLLQCSSF
-461 FLAQL
+461 LLTQL
-466 LQQGSYLASLPYSQ
+466 LEQAHFLASLPFSQ

-494 YAFILL
+494 YALILL

-514 RRWLMTSVAVVL
+514 RRWLMTTAAVVL

-548 QGDCVVVTAKK
+548 QGDCVVLRANSMAKQK
-559 FTKRMVV
+559 VI

-573 PNYDTGKQVVAPFL
+573 PHYDTGKQVVAPFL
-587 RYLGQSSI
+587 RSLGQSSI
-595 DVLILSH
+595 DALILSH
-602 YDYDHVGG
+602 YDFDHVGG
-610 TLGLLEQCKV
+610 AIGLMEQIQV
-620 RELVLPQEALDA
+620 RELVLPKEKLDA
-632 TSLPLYEA
+632 SSLLLYEA
-640 ITKAA
+640 ITKTA

-655 QQGRSWLL
+655 QQGRTWQM

-672 VPADLAQHYALV
+672 VPADLANKTGPENLLQPAV
-684 TQYTQT
+684 E
-690 VDSGDEQNQQA
+690 VDAEK
-701 PPSLAGNDA
+701 SLAGNEA
-710 STVLTL
+710 STILTL
-716 RSPRGSLLLTGD
+716 HSPHGSLLLTGD

-734 QGLELGQFDVFKA
+734 QGLELGHFTVFKA
-747 GHHGSKH
+747 GHHGSKY
-754 SNSEA
+754 SNSEE
-759 FLQHIQP
+759 LLRHIQP
-766 QITVVSCGFNNRYG
+766 QLSIISCGFNNRYG
-780 HPHQET
+780 HPHKET

-799 TDLQGCIQLCF
+799 TDLQGCIQLRF

>member
-11 FGLALYLTLQT
+11 FGLALYLVLQT
-22 GLSAALNLAMLALML
+22 GLGAALNLAMLALML

-42 AAVLSKRERWR
+42 AAVLSKRERSR

-109 MQCERLQYCQQ
+109 MQCDKLQYGQQ
-120 FIAYKGRVRLAL
+120 VMAYKGRVRLAL
-132 PQQRSGHIVVRGRL
+132 SQQRSGHVVVRGRL
-146 EPLLSLRNPG
+146 EPLHSLRNPG
-156 CFDGELYNRINNIGG
+156 GFDGELFNRINNIGG

-193 QKRLSEWNVAL
+193 QERLSEWNVAL
-204 REALN
+204 RHALQN
-209 ARLGKHFGTL
+209 SMGKQAGAL
-219 LGNMLLGGS
+219 LGSMLLGGS
-228 SSLDDEIRDVFV
+228 SSLDEEMREIFT

-248 SVSGTHLVLLAGLC
+248 SVSGTHLVLLAGLLA
-262 TSLLRAVPSL
+262 SLLKPLPPL
-272 WRKPLL
+272 WRQLVL
-278 TIALGIYAL
+278 TLCLSVYAL

-295 LRALLMSVVLLWGR
+295 LRALLMSTVLLWGR
-309 QAEVKEPEKK
+309 EAACA
-319 SIKQSQH
+319 SGKQQH
-326 YPNPRAE
+326 YPQAE

-338 CLVALVLLLFKPLW
+338 CIVALVLLLFKPLW

-371 LPACTKRLL
+371 LPACTRGFL
-380 TIVPEFLAEPLAVTM
+380 TIAPEFLAEPLAVTM

-421 LLLPVLELAVL
+421 LLVPVLELVVL
-432 LAVLGTVLA
+432 LAALGTVLA
-441 NLSLAI
+441 NLPLAM
-447 LVSLGDMLLHSASF
+447 LVSLGDILLHSASF
-461 FLAQL
+461 LLAQL
-466 LQQGSYLASLPYSQ
+466 LQQGSLLASLPYSQ

-489 CAVLY
+489 CAVTY

-500 WADVSTLQFWSNRE
+500 WADVATLQFWSNRE
-514 RRWLMTSVAVVL
+514 RRWLL
-526 AGAFL
+526 AALCSALTCAFL
-531 WQRYAPQPL
+531 WQRYAPQPV

-620 RELVLPQEALDA
+620 RELVLPREALDA
-632 TSLPLYEA
+632 ASLPLYEA

-663 GEGAVLSLV
+663 GDSAVLSLV
-672 VPADLAQHYALV
+672 VPADLAQYYAQGIQL
-684 TQYTQT
+684 TQN
-690 VDSGDEQNQQA
+690 SALGDITNQQA

-734 QGLELGQFDVFKA
+734 QGLELGHFDVFKA

-766 QITVVSCGFNNRYG
+766 QITVVSCGRNNRYG
-780 HPHQET
+780 HPHAEAV
-786 IERLQ
+786 ERLES
-791 AVGSQIFR
+791 VGSAIYR
-799 TDLQGCIQLCF
+799 TDVQGCIKLSF

-824 NYAEVHS
+824 KKQEVHS

>member
-22 GLSAALNLAMLALML
+22 GLSAALNLALLALML

-72 GASAAEQLQPY
+72 GASVSDQLQPY

-109 MQCERLQYCQQ
+109 MQCERLQYGQQ
-120 FIAYKGRVRLAL
+120 VMAYKGRVRLAL
-132 PQQRSGHIVVRGRL
+132 PQQRSGHVVMRGRL
-146 EPLLSLRNPG
+146 EPLHSLRNPG
-156 CFDGELYNRINNIGG
+156 GFDGALYNRINNIGG
-171 RLTKARLLTSSDKQE
+171 RLTKAQLVPSAEQGQAAPASS
-186 NTLFQQL
+186 LWRQL
-193 QKRLSEWNVAL
+193 ELQLAEWNLAL
-204 REALN
+204 RHALQN
-209 ARLGKHFGTL
+209 SMGKQAGAL
-219 LGNMLLGGS
+219 LGSMLLGGN
-228 SSLDDEIRDVFV
+228 SSLDEEMREIFT

-248 SVSGTHLVLLAGLC
+248 SVSGTHLVLLAGLLA
-262 TSLLRAVPSL
+262 SLLKPLPPL
-272 WRKPLL
+272 WRRLVL
-278 TIALGIYAL
+278 TLCLSVYAL

-295 LRALLMSVVLLWGR
+295 LRALLMGTVLLWGR
-309 QAEVKEPEKK
+309 EAACA
-319 SIKQSQH
+319 SGKQSH
-326 YPNPRAE
+326 YPLAE

-338 CLVALVLLLFKPLW
+338 CIVALVLLLFKPLW

-357 FQLSFGAAAGLIWL
+357 FQLSFGATAGLIWL
-371 LPACTKRLL
+371 LPACTRRLI

-432 LAVLGTVLA
+432 LAVFGTVLA
-441 NLSLAI
+441 NLPLAM
-447 LVSLGDMLLHSASF
+447 LASLGDMLLRCASF
-461 FLAQL
+461 LLAQL
-466 LQQGSYLASLPYSQ
+466 QQQGSYLASLPYSQ

-489 CAVLY
+489 CAVTY
-494 YAFILL
+494 YALLLL
-500 WADVSTLQFWSNRE
+500 WADIPTLQFWSNRE
-514 RRWLMTSVAVVL
+514 RRWLMTALCSAL
-526 AGAFL
+526 TCALL
-531 WQRYAPQPL
+531 WQRYAPQPV
-540 QAYFLDVG
+540 QTYFLDVG

-587 RYLGQSSI
+587 RYLGEGSI

-610 TLGLLEQCKV
+610 ALGLLEQCKV
-620 RELVLPQEALDA
+620 RELVLPREALDA

-645 ARRGTHISVA
+645 ARRGTHISIA

-672 VPADLAQHYALV
+672 VPADFAQHYAQV

-766 QITVVSCGFNNRYG
+766 QIIVVSCARNNRYG
-780 HPHQET
+780 HPHAEA
-786 IERLQ
+786 IERFE
-791 AVGSQIFR
+791 AVGSKIYR
-799 TDLQGCIQLCF
+799 TDVQGCIKLSF

-824 NYAEVHS
+824 KKQEVHS

>member
-1 MQALYPCVAA
+1 MR
-11 FGLALYLTLQT
+11 LTLPQKAK
-22 GLSAALNLAMLALML
+22 GSI
-37 IVSLV
+37 IV
-42 AAVLSKRERWR
+42 A
-53 NAFLVVFFVLLG
+53 
-65 MLNGLRV
+65 
-72 GASAAEQLQPY
+72 
-83 FGKEVVLCGHIE
+83 
-95 ALQSKERQE
+95 
-104 YVSCI
+104 
-109 MQCERLQYCQQ
+109 
-120 FIAYKGRVRLAL
+120 
-132 PQQRSGHIVVRGRL
+132 GRL
-146 EPLLSLRNPG
+146 EPLLGLRNPG
-156 CFDGELYNRINNIGG
+156 CFDGELFNRINNIGG
-171 RLTKARLLTSSDKQE
+171 RLTQARLLPSSDKQE
-186 NTLFQQL
+186 YTLFQQL
-193 QKRLSEWNVAL
+193 QERLSEWNVAL
-204 REALN
+204 REVLN
-209 ARLGKHFGTL
+209 ARLGQQLGPL

-228 SSLDDEIRDVFV
+228 SSLADETRDVFV

-272 WRKPLL
+272 WRKALL

-309 QAEVKEPEKK
+309 PAEVIDAEQMSGKP
-319 SIKQSQH
+319 SQ
-326 YPNPRAE
+326 YYPRAE

-338 CLVALVLLLFKPLW
+338 CLVALVLLLVKPLW

-371 LPACTKRLL
+371 VPACTRLL
-380 TIVPEFLAEPLAVTM
+380 LALIPAFLAEPLAVTL
-395 AAQLATLPILVANFH
+395 AAQLATLPICIASFH

-415 SIASNV
+415 SCVSNLV
-421 LLLPVLELAVL
+421 LVPVLELAVL
-432 LAVLGTVLA
+432 LAALGILVAQLP
-441 NLSLAI
+441 LSLLA
-447 LVSLGDMLLHSASF
+447 SLGSVLLQCSSF
-461 FLAQL
+461 LLTQL
-466 LQQGSYLASLPYSQ
+466 LEQAHFLASLPFSQ

-494 YAFILL
+494 YALILL

-514 RRWLMTSVAVVL
+514 RRWLMTAVAVVL

-540 QAYFLDVG
+540 QGYFLDVG
-548 QGDCVVVTAKK
+548 QGDCVVFRANSWTEQKVI
-559 FTKRMVV
+559 

-573 PNYDTGKQVVAPFL
+573 PHYDTGKQVVAPFL
-587 RYLGQSSI
+587 RSLCQSSI
-595 DVLILSH
+595 DALILSH
-602 YDYDHVGG
+602 YDFDHVGG
-610 TLGLLEQCKV
+610 AIGLMEQIQV
-620 RELVLPQEALDA
+620 RELVLPKEKLDA
-632 TSLPLYEA
+632 SSLLLYEA
-640 ITKAA
+640 ITKTA

-766 QITVVSCGFNNRYG
+766 QIIVVSCARNNRYG
-780 HPHQET
+780 HPHAEA
-786 IERLQ
+786 IERFE
-791 AVGSQIFR
+791 AVGSKIYR
-799 TDLQGCIQLCF
+799 TDVQGCIKLSF

>member
-1 MQALYPCVAA
+1 MQILYPGFAVFAVDMYLVLQNKLVPRLDVAV
-11 FGLALYLTLQT
+11 LA
-22 GLSAALNLAMLALML
+22 AAMLASLL
-37 IVSLV
+37 I
-42 AAVLSKRERWR
+42 AIFSKKAWCR
-53 NAFLVVFFVLLG
+53 NIFCIGFFVLLG
-65 MLNGLRV
+65 LVNGLRV

-83 FGKEVVLCGHIE
+83 YGKEVLLSGSIEVLSG
-95 ALQSKERQE
+95 KEGEQ
-104 YVSCI
+104 YFSYI
-109 MQCERLQYCQQ
+109 LQCEKLQQGQQ
-120 FIAYKGRVRLAL
+120 TINYLGRVRLTL
-132 PQQRSGHIVVRGRL
+132 PQKAKGSIIVAGRL

-156 CFDGELYNRINNIGG
+156 CFDGELNNRINNIGG

-193 QKRLSEWNVAL
+193 QERLSEWNVAL

-228 SSLDDEIRDVFV
+228 SSLDDETRDVFV

-319 SIKQSQH
+319 SNKQSQH
-326 YPNPRAE
+326 YHNPRAE

-338 CLVALVLLLFKPLW
+338 CLVALVLLLVKPLW

-371 LPACTKRLL
+371 VPACTRLL
-380 TIVPEFLAEPLAVTM
+380 LAFMPAFLAEPLAVTM
-395 AAQLATLPILVANFH
+395 AAQLATLPTCLASFH

-415 SIASNV
+415 SCVSNLV
-421 LLLPVLELAVL
+421 LVPVLELAVL
-432 LAVLGTVLA
+432 LAALG
-441 NLSLAI
+441 I
-447 LVSLGDMLLHSASF
+447 LVAQLPLTLLASLGSVLLKSASF
-461 FLAQL
+461 L
-466 LQQGSYLASLPYSQ
+466 LTPLLEQAHFLASLPFSQ

-494 YAFILL
+494 YACILL
-500 WADVSTLQFWSNRE
+500 WADIATLQFWSNRE
-514 RRWLMTSVAVVL
+514 RRWLMTSAALVL

-548 QGDCVVVTAKK
+548 QGDCVVLRANSM
-559 FTKRMVV
+559 TKQKVI

-573 PNYDTGKQVVAPFL
+573 PHYDTGKQVVAPFL
-587 RYLGQSSI
+587 RSLGQSSI
-595 DVLILSH
+595 DALILSH
-602 YDYDHVGG
+602 YDFDHVGG
-610 TLGLLEQCKV
+610 AIGLMEQIQV
-620 RELVLPQEALDA
+620 RELVLPKEKLDV
-632 TSLPLYEA
+632 SNLLLYEA
-640 ITKAA
+640 ITKTA

-655 QQGRSWLL
+655 QQGRTWQM

-672 VPADLAQHYALV
+672 VPADLANKTGPDNLL
-684 TQYTQT
+684 
-690 VDSGDEQNQQA
+690 QQA
-701 PPSLAGNDA
+701 VEVDAEQSLSGNEA
-710 STVLTL
+710 STILTL
-716 RSPRGSLLLTGD
+716 HSPHGSLLLTGD

-734 QGLELGQFDVFKA
+734 QGLELGHFTVFKA
-747 GHHGSKH
+747 GHHGSKY
-754 SNSEA
+754 SNSEG
-759 FLQHIQP
+759 LLRHIQP
-766 QITVVSCGFNNRYG
+766 QLSIISCGFNNRYG
-780 HPHQET
+780 HPHKET

-799 TDLQGCIQLCF
+799 TDLQGCIQLRF

>member
-1 MQALYPCVAA
+1 MQILYPGFAVFAVDMYLVLQNKLVPRLDVAV
-11 FGLALYLTLQT
+11 LA
-22 GLSAALNLAMLALML
+22 AAMLASLL
-37 IVSLV
+37 I
-42 AAVLSKRERWR
+42 AIFSKKAWCR
-53 NAFLVVFFVLLG
+53 NIFCIGFFVLLG
-65 MLNGLRV
+65 LVNGLRV

-83 FGKEVVLCGHIE
+83 YGKEVLLSGSIEVLSG
-95 ALQSKERQE
+95 KEGEQ
-104 YVSCI
+104 YFSYI
-109 MQCERLQYCQQ
+109 LQCEKLQQGQQ
-120 FIAYKGRVRLAL
+120 TINYLGRVRLTL
-132 PQQRSGHIVVRGRL
+132 PQKAKGSIIVAGRL

-156 CFDGELYNRINNIGG
+156 CFDGELNNRINNIGG

-193 QKRLSEWNVAL
+193 QERLSEWNVAL

-209 ARLGKHFGTL
+209 ARLGQQLGPL

-228 SSLDDEIRDVFV
+228 SSLDDEIRDIFV

-272 WRKPLL
+272 WRKSLL
-278 TIALGIYAL
+278 TIALGLYAL

-319 SIKQSQH
+319 SIKQSQN

-338 CLVALVLLLFKPLW
+338 CLVALVLLLVKPLW

-371 LPACTKRLL
+371 VPACTRLL
-380 TIVPEFLAEPLAVTM
+380 LAFMPAFLAEPLAVTL
-395 AAQLATLPILVANFH
+395 AAQLATLPTCLASFH

-415 SIASNV
+415 SCVSNLV
-421 LLLPVLELAVL
+421 LVPVLELAVL
-432 LAVLGTVLA
+432 LAALG
-441 NLSLAI
+441 I
-447 LVSLGDMLLHSASF
+447 LVAQLPLTLLASLGSVLLKSASF
-461 FLAQL
+461 L
-466 LQQGSYLASLPYSQ
+466 LTPLLEQAHFLASLPFSQ

-494 YAFILL
+494 YACILL
-500 WADVSTLQFWSNRE
+500 WADIATLQFWSNRE
-514 RRWLMTSVAVVL
+514 RRWLMTSAALVL

-548 QGDCVVVTAKK
+548 QGDCVVLRANSM
-559 FTKRMVV
+559 TKQKVI

-573 PNYDTGKQVVAPFL
+573 PHYDTGKQVVAPFL
-587 RYLGQSSI
+587 RSLGQSSI
-595 DVLILSH
+595 DALILSH
-602 YDYDHVGG
+602 YDFDHVGG
-610 TLGLLEQCKV
+610 AIGLMEQIQV
-620 RELVLPQEALDA
+620 RELVLPKEKLDA
-632 TSLPLYEA
+632 SSLPLYEA
-640 ITKAA
+640 ITKTA

-655 QQGRSWLL
+655 QQGRTWQM

-672 VPADLAQHYALV
+672 VPADLANKAVPTNMLQ
-684 TQYTQT
+684 QT
-690 VDSGDEQNQQA
+690 AEEAEQ
-701 PPSLAGNDA
+701 SLAGNEA
-710 STVLTL
+710 STILTL
-716 RSPRGSLLLTGD
+716 HSPHGSLLLTGD

-734 QGLELGQFDVFKA
+734 QGLELGHFTVFKA
-747 GHHGSKH
+747 GHHGSKY
-754 SNSEA
+754 SNSEE
-759 FLQHIQP
+759 LLRHIQP
-766 QITVVSCGFNNRYG
+766 QLSIISCGFNNRYG